1 LGNRRCRRLRALFV
15 RSGKGTGRQCNAMPC
30 RGPTTAR
37 TAMAAARYGCDTVQ
51 YNKVHENNSIAG
63 VQRAACSKQQQ
74 RQRGCSR
81 CLVDSAPAP
90 APAPASVCVCVGARV
105 AVCHLCSS
113 EFCASAMAITMA
125 IAITITAAT
134 ANAKPKPNPT
144 ATALAGPSTS
154 RVGLLIAGAGLVLVA
169 GQAQSPPS
177 PPARRATSLVLQLS
191 RRRRLPRL

>member
-1 LGNRRCRRLRALFV
+1 MPCHAVGRRLPA
-15 RSGKGTGRQCNAMPC
+15 RQWQQHDAWIE
-30 RGPTTAR
+30 
-37 TAMAAARYGCDTVQ
+37 GCDTAQ
-51 YNKVHENNSIAG
+51 YTTMHRNNSIAG

-81 CLVDSAPAP
+81 CLADSAPAP
-90 APAPASVCVCVGARV
+90 APVCVCVGARV
-105 AVCHLCSS
+105 AVCQLCSS

-125 IAITITAAT
+125 ITGTITGTIAAAA
-134 ANAKPKPNPT
+134 ANAKPKPNPPAT
-144 ATALAGPSTS
+144 ATALAGPSTG

>member
-1 LGNRRCRRLRALFV
+1 MPCHAVGRRLPA
-15 RSGKGTGRQCNAMPC
+15 RQWQQHDAWID
-30 RGPTTAR
+30 
-37 TAMAAARYGCDTVQ
+37 GCDTVQ
-51 YNKVHENNSIAG
+51 STAMHRNNSIAG
-63 VQRAACSKQQQ
+63 VQRAACSKQQ

-90 APAPASVCVCVGARV
+90 APVCVCVGARV
-105 AVCHLCSS
+105 AVCQLCSS

-125 IAITITAAT
+125 ITGTIPAAA

-144 ATALAGPSTS
+144 ATATALAGPSTG

>member
-1 LGNRRCRRLRALFV
+1 
-15 RSGKGTGRQCNAMPC
+15 
-30 RGPTTAR
+30 
-37 TAMAAARYGCDTVQ
+37 
-51 YNKVHENNSIAG
+51 

-81 CLVDSAPAP
+81 CLMDAGQRFHVSAAGTVSAPAS
-90 APAPASVCVCVGARV
+90 ASAPASVCVCVGARV

-113 EFCASAMAITMA
+113 ECELCPSA
-125 IAITITAAT
+125 IAITIAIAT
-134 ANAKPKPNPT
+134 ANAKPNPT
-144 ATALAGPSTS
+144 ATATATALAGPLTS